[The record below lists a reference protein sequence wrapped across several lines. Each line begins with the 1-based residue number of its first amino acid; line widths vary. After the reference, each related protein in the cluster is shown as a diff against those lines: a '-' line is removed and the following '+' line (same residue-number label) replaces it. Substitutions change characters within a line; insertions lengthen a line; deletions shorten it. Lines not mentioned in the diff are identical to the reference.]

1 MRGLMLLFAL
11 HTSRLRSADD
21 GSGDGWFAMDK
32 AKHFFM
38 AAFVQTVSFSAYR
51 AVGLSYRHALVGATV
66 TSSAVGIGKE
76 LYDLKTG
83 GDASWRDLTWDGVGI
98 AAASALLTH
107 TEK

>member
-11 HTSRLRSADD
+11 HTADLHPPD
-21 GSGDGWFAMDK
+21 TGSGDRWFAMDK

-38 AAFVQTVSFSAYR
+38 AAFVQTLSFSAFR
-51 AVGLSYRHALVGATV
+51 AVGLSYRHALIGATV

-83 GDASWRDLTWDGVGI
+83 GDASWKDLTWDGVGI
-98 AAASALLTH
+98 AAASAVLAH